1 MNKIYRRLVKY
12 SIVCFIFIMLV
23 FTLQIDMIVNMSNN
37 FINKIG
43 YDVKESCGWFQEQVE
58 VD

>member
-12 SIVCFIFIMLV
+12 SIVCFIFIVLV

-37 FINKIG
+37 SINEIG
-43 YDVKESCGWFQEQVE
+43 YDVKESCEWFQEQVE